1 MYLHHFRVAVVV
13 AGIGVAFVVTVVTAV
28 IVDFFVAVVA
38 AVAVLVGHIVSTA
51 GGGDAV
57 DVAGHAV
64 TS

>member
-1 MYLHHFRVAVVV
+1 M
-13 AGIGVAFVVTVVTAV
+13 AFVVTVVTAV